1 MILPDT
7 HTLIW
12 YMTLN
17 PRLGPRADRRMR
29 EAIADGNAA
38 FSAISVWEVA
48 LLLAKRRLTL
58 DVTAIQWRQNL
69 LDAGLTE
76 VPVDGVIA
84 ARSVALSDLHDDPA
98 DRIIMATALEGHQL
112 ITGDRSHTQLVWP
125 SLIASKRSR

>member
-12 YMTLN
+12 YTTLN

-29 EAIADGNAA
+29 EAIADGDAA

-76 VPVDGVIA
+76 IPVDGVIA
-84 ARSVALSDLHDDPA
+84 ARSVALTDFHDDPA
-98 DRIIMATALEGHQL
+98 DRIIMATVQEGHEL
-112 ITGDRSHTQLVWP
+112 ITDDRNMLNWPGQLNRFP
-125 SLIASKRSR
+125 ARR

>member
-17 PRLGPRADRRMR
+17 PRLGPQADRRIQR
-29 EAIADGNAA
+29 ARILGDAA

-48 LLLAKRRLTL
+48 LLLAKNRLTL
-58 DVTAIQWRQNL
+58 NVTAFQWRQSL
-69 LDAGLTE
+69 LAAGFIE
-76 VPVDGVIA
+76 IPVNGTIA
-84 ARSVALSDLHDDPA
+84 AHSVTLTDIHNDPA

-112 ITGDRSHTQLVWP
+112 ITDDDRILNWPGQLDRFP
-125 SLIASKRSR
+125 ARR

>member
-17 PRLGPRADRRMR
+17 PRLGSQTERRIQR
-29 EAIADGNAA
+29 SRILGEVA

-48 LLLAKRRLTL
+48 LLLSKGRLTL
-58 DVTAIQWRQNL
+58 NTNAVQWRQSL
-69 LDAGLTE
+69 LTAGFVE
-76 VPVDGVIA
+76 IPVDGAIA
-84 ARSVALSDLHDDPA
+84 ARSVALTDFHDDPA

-112 ITGDRSHTQLVWP
+112 ITDDSRILNWPGQLDRFP
-125 SLIASKRSR
+125 ARR